1 MQDSHQNTRH
11 KQQTNTDADS
21 I

>member
-11 KQQTNTDADS
+11 KQHTNTDAGS